1 MENPNRRIGAEEF
14 VDIVMRELAKA
25 HVNIKALDGA
35 SFQMKAHGPLTV
47 GAAQSM
53 AQKIASEAK
62 AAVHTEQEPYQP
74 KRLKREDVPTGRRNT
89 GYQIPSAEDLMSD
102 IHKNVIII
110 HGIMDQIENE
120 QMDDRFLFVLAD
132 VNGLLKRNLDMLSVL
147 INTGLDPEMDENAAA
162 FCLTRYVDLADEID
176 DLMADIFTVD

>member
-1 MENPNRRIGAEEF
+1 
-14 VDIVMRELAKA
+14 
-25 HVNIKALDGA
+25 
-35 SFQMKAHGPLTV
+35 
-47 GAAQSM
+47 
-53 AQKIASEAK
+53 
-62 AAVHTEQEPYQP
+62 
-74 KRLKREDVPTGRRNT
+74 
-89 GYQIPSAEDLMSD
+89 MSD